1 MDVVGNNIANV
12 NTQAFKRSRVAF
24 NEVLGQQLLGVGRTA
39 GGTGVNP
46 SFVGQGVAVGSI
58 DQNWTQGALET
69 TNVATDLALNGSGYF
84 VTQGLEG
91 QILTRAGNFVFNQDG
106 LLVTGTS
113 GLKVQ
118 AFRIDANGEVDMSQ
132 LSDVQIDFAAQAPP
146 KFTENM
152 DIGGNLPADA
162 PIGEEVTLSNKIYDE
177 QGNVLNVVTRFT
189 KTAENEWSFSIE
201 NDEGGFTAASGTMT
215 FNVDGSLDTPDSVGL
230 TWDTDFVTSGATL
243 TVDFSGMTQYGGSS
257 TATVRDQD
265 GYASGKMSSFTI
277 DPSGTIKLNFT
288 NGQQERVYQLAISDV
303 DNPNGLEQL
312 GENFYAPTAASGET
326 VTGRAG
332 NELQTTIV
340 AGALEM
346 SNVDLAEEFTS
357 MIIAQRG
364 YQASARVITTSDEI
378 LQETVQLKR

>member
-1 MDVVGNNIANV
+1 
-12 NTQAFKRSRVAF
+12 
-24 NEVLGQQLLGVGRTA
+24 
-39 GGTGVNP
+39 
-46 SFVGQGVAVGSI
+46 
-58 DQNWTQGALET
+58 
-69 TNVATDLALNGSGYF
+69 NVATDLALNGSGYF
-84 VTQGLEG
+84 VTQGLDG

-230 TWDTDFVTSGATL
+230 TWDTDFVTSGSTL

-265 GYASGKMSSFTI
+265 GYASGKLSSFTI
-277 DPSGTIKLNFT
+277 DPAGKVKLNFT
-288 NGQQERVYQLAISDV
+288 NGQQEEVYQLAISDV

-340 AGALEM
+340 AGTLEM